1 MPCVGQSVIHA
12 QSLSCVWLFATP
24 WTVAP
29 QTLQS
34 MGFSRQEYWSG
45 LPFPSPGDLP
55 SPGIEPASPAFV
67 GELFTT
73 EPPGKPLAK
82 VGFSQTSSCLMG
94 QMRSRTPPYLFH
106 APRSGSCIWR
116 SGPSCSVLVHDILSQ
131 VGKPR
136 DFPGGPVVKPSK
148 AEDVGPTPGQGAKI
162 PHAPWPKTQ
171 NIKQKRYC
179 YSFNKDFQNG
189 P

>member
-1 MPCVGQSVIHA
+1 MPCVGQSDIHA

-34 MGFSRQEYWSG
+34 MAFSRQEYWSG
-45 LPFPSPGDLP
+45 LPFPSLGDLP
-55 SPGIEPASPAFV
+55 SPGIEPASPALV

-73 EPPGKPLAK
+73 EPSGKPLTK

-106 APRSGSCIWR
+106 APRSGSCVWR
-116 SGPSCSVLVHDILSQ
+116 SGPSCSVLVHDILPQ
-131 VGKPR
+131 VGN
-136 DFPGGPVVKPSK
+136 PGTSLAV
-148 AEDVGPTPGQGAKI
+148 Q
-162 PHAPWPKTQ
+162 
-171 NIKQKRYC
+171 
-179 YSFNKDFQNG
+179 
-189 P
+189 